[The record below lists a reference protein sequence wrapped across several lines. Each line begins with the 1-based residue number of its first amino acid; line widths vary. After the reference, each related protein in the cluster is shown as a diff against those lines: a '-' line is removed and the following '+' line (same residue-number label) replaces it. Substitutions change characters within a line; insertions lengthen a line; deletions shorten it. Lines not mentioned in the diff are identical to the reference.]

1 MPSCGK
7 CSRTTDSIVLGWCN
21 FCLKDAGIKEHHIEA
36 SLHKPLASTS
46 SNPPATTSSQ
56 FPFRRNTVIRP
67 SSQPSSVPPT
77 STSALDEYF
86 QNAVRNKRKK
96 PQVAP
101 YSKNKPPRSSS
112 KSTSDKDNERLIDCG
127 FVLYVDN
134 KINTQ
139 TGILNVKQKVDLDNP
154 KLYEDL
160 LDSLWQ
166 LFDKQLQKKS
176 LLPHS
181 PDSAEGCVSLAQ
193 GKSVLPT
200 PEALEYV
207 VRKSNDRKPVLINII
222 YQYETPQD
230 KSSDSE
236 YSSSNN
242 NNSSSKPTTRSS
254 RSRSTTNTKISKSR
268 SKDYDSSDDSNS
280 SLEENL
286 LITKSSTRSSRK
298 KSLVDDS
305 TRHSRKQSTRTCRE
319 KSVVNQSRSSDD
331 NNMSSSDDNIT
342 IMPPPTQPSV
352 KNPLQHHHPKNKT
365 SRSTI
370 SGVSPMKKNRNSWAS
385 AGIASTM
392 PRLGSSSLSTQLRIL
407 GQNNNDIVDVVKT
420 GWIHAN
426 RFIFKTFERTEYELL
441 KAETEPITLRIFRD
455 VIIGQG
461 SMRRALKAEVKS
473 ISEDGAEIIS
483 NYVAKIRYKENL
495 SSLSAHANDAMMYEA
510 SGLLL
515 RKFKSIIAE
524 SNRVEQQFK
533 QRAKKMEIVRHAVV
547 ATGDTQFP
555 SEVFFLEA
563 ALEGTYV
570 KYSSNID
577 FDVAEDQP
585 GMEPR
590 ICRLMNAFTH
600 WSYVESKGN
609 SLICD
614 LQGVGPIL
622 TDPQIIDLD
631 HTRWADG
638 NNAKEGISMFIKNH
652 ICNEI
657 CIQLRLESPDT
668 INKDNPSNISTSNQL
683 QRLTGRITT
692 PKRPPAHQIQIQS
705 SLPIKSSLSHIIN
718 YADGAL
724 PSGWLS
730 DHPATTTD

>member
-7 CSRTTDSIVLGWCN
+7 CSRTTDSIVLGWCD
-21 FCLKDAGIKEHHIEA
+21 FCLKDAGIKQHHIEA

-46 SNPPATTSSQ
+46 SNSPATTSSQ
-56 FPFRRNTVIRP
+56 FPFRRNSVIRP

-112 KSTSDKDNERLIDCG
+112 KSTSDKDNKRLIDCG

-139 TGILNVKQKVDLDNP
+139 TGILNVKQKVDLNNP
-154 KLYEDL
+154 NLYEDL
-160 LDSLWQ
+160 LDSLWR
-166 LFDKQLQKKS
+166 LFVVNLEKKS
-176 LLPHS
+176 LLPHL
-181 PDSAEGCVSLAQ
+181 PDPPEGCVSLAQ

-200 PEALEYV
+200 QEALEYV

-222 YQYETPQD
+222 YQYETPHD

-236 YSSSNN
+236 SSSSNN
-242 NNSSSKPTTRSS
+242 NNNTSSKRATRSS
-254 RSRSTTNTKISKSR
+254 QSRSTSNTKVSKSR
-268 SKDYDSSDDSNS
+268 AKVYDSSDNSNS

-298 KSLVDDS
+298 KSS
-305 TRHSRKQSTRTCRE
+305 S
-319 KSVVNQSRSSDD
+319 SSDD
-331 NNMSSSDDNIT
+331 NNTSSDDNIT

-352 KNPLQHHHPKNKT
+352 KNPLQDHRPKNKT
-365 SRSTI
+365 FQSTI
-370 SGVSPMKKNRNSWAS
+370 SGVSPMKKSGNSWAS

-392 PRLGSSSLSTQLRIL
+392 PRWGSSSLSTQLRIL
-407 GQNNNDIVDVVKT
+407 GQNNNDIVDVVQN
-420 GWIHAN
+420 GWINAN

-461 SMRRALKAEVKS
+461 SMRRAFKAEVKS
-473 ISEDGAEIIS
+473 ISEDGSEIIS
-483 NYVAKIRYKENL
+483 NYVAKIRYKEDL
-495 SSLSAHANDAMMYEA
+495 SSLSSHATDAMMYEA

-524 SNRVEQQFK
+524 SNRVDQQFK

-547 ATGDTQFP
+547 ATGDSQFP
-555 SEVFFLEA
+555 AEVFFLEA

-585 GMEPR
+585 GMERR

-600 WSYVESKGN
+600 WSFVESKGK

-614 LQGVGPIL
+614 LQGVGSIL

-631 HTRWADG
+631 QTRWADG
-638 NNAKEGISMFIKNH
+638 NNATEGISMFIKNH
-652 ICNEI
+652 MCNEL
-657 CIQLRLESPDT
+657 CIQLRLESPDI
-668 INKDNPSNISTSNQL
+668 INTGNHSNTSSSNEP
-683 QRLTGRITT
+683 QRL
-692 PKRPPAHQIQIQS
+692 
-705 SLPIKSSLSHIIN
+705 
-718 YADGAL
+718 
-724 PSGWLS
+724 SG
-730 DHPATTTD
+730 

>member
-1 MPSCGK
+1 MPSCGN
-7 CSRTTDSIVLGWCN
+7 CSCTIDSILLGWCD
-21 FCLKDAGIKEHHIEA
+21 FCLKDANIKEHHIEA
-36 SLHKPLASTS
+36 SLHKPLASTL

-86 QNAVRNKRKK
+86 QNAVRNKQKK
-96 PQVAP
+96 PQ
-101 YSKNKPPRSSS
+101 
-112 KSTSDKDNERLIDCG
+112 
-127 FVLYVDN
+127 
-134 KINTQ
+134 INTQ

-154 KLYEDL
+154 KLYDDL
-160 LDSLWQ
+160 LDSLWGLFSIQ
-166 LFDKQLQKKS
+166 LEKKS
-176 LLPHS
+176 LLPGS
-181 PDSAEGCVSLAQ
+181 PDSSEGCVSLAQ

-236 YSSSNN
+236 YSSSNHN
-242 NNSSSKPTTRSS
+242 NNTSSKPATRSS
-254 RSRSTTNTKISKSR
+254 RSRSTTNTKFSKSR

-305 TRHSRKQSTRTCRE
+305 TRHSRKQSTRTCRK

-331 NNMSSSDDNIT
+331 NNMSSDENIT
-342 IMPPPTQPSV
+342 IMPRPTQPLV
-352 KNPLQHHHPKNKT
+352 KNPLQDHHPKNKT
-365 SRSTI
+365 SQSMI
-370 SGVSPMKKNRNSWAS
+370 SGVSHMKKIENSWAS

-392 PRLGSSSLSTQLRIL
+392 PRLGSSSLSTQL
-407 GQNNNDIVDVVKT
+407 Q
-420 GWIHAN
+420 
-426 RFIFKTFERTEYELL
+426 
-441 KAETEPITLRIFRD
+441 TEPITLRIFRD

-495 SSLSAHANDAMMYEA
+495 SSLSSHANDAMMYEA

-555 SEVFFLEA
+555 SEVFFLEE

-622 TDPQIIDLD
+622 TGPQIIDLD
-631 HTRWADG
+631 HTQWADG

-652 ICNEI
+652 ICNEF

-705 SLPIKSSLSHIIN
+705 SLARKSSLSHIIN
-718 YADGAL
+718 YANGAL